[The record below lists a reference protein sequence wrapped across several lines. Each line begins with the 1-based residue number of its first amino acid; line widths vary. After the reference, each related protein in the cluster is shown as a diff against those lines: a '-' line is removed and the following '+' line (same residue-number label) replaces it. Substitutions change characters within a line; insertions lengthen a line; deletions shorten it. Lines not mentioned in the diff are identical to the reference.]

1 MNVKVKGDGSIAQFI
16 NTFHRVKAPG
26 HANFENILTKC
37 ADIGNDINISCL
49 LVRRSV
55 IHIFERLIDRTKL
68 FLNLF
73 FLFFNRRTFL
83 L

>member
-37 ADIGNDINISCL
+37 TDIGNDINIPCF

-55 IHIFERLIDRTKL
+55 VHILERLINRTKL
-68 FLNLF
+68 FLDLL

-83 L
+83 I